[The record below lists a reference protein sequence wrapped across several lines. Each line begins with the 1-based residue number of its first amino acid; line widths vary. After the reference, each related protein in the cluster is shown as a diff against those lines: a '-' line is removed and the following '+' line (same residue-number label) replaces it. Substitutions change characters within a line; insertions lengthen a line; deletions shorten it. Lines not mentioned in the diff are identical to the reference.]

1 MNWNIFYFIIHWY
14 GHYFQETWCQML
26 PPIEELGHTKSL
38 SFKTLAKIATICSWP
53 SNSNFFPTCSFFRI
67 WVVISFVN
75 CIFKCSNFFVVC
87 EYYFIVFT
95 MEGNSPDKH
104 HFMLVNLLLGL
115 PLVQGKLHAF
125 NIGEIISYVWLNV
138 WFGVTWSLL
147 STKIR
152 VWRSGL

>member
-1 MNWNIFYFIIHWY
+1 
-14 GHYFQETWCQML
+14 
-26 PPIEELGHTKSL
+26 
-38 SFKTLAKIATICSWP
+38 
-53 SNSNFFPTCSFFRI
+53 
-67 WVVISFVN
+67 
-75 CIFKCSNFFVVC
+75 VC